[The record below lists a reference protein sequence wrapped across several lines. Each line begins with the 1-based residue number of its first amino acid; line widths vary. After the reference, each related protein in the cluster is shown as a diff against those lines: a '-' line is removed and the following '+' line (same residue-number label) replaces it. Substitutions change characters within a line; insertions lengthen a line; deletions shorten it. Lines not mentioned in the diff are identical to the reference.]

1 MKNKEMYYYNPKYPE
16 FGISVLPIDDIA
28 EISYSVMG
36 DKKYLHS
43 VYSKYDIET
52 GLELDWTRGY
62 TLYCPYEE
70 DDDMF
75 MYDLPGNR
83 ERILSFNREKLVEWW
98 REDLRVTK
106 NKLVMRL
113 KDVEECINQK

>member
-1 MKNKEMYYYNPKYPE
+1 MENKEMYYYNPKYPE

-36 DKKYLHS
+36 DKKHLHS
-43 VYSKYDIET
+43 VYSKIDIEN
-52 GLELDWTRGY
+52 GQELDWTRGY

-70 DDDMF
+70 DEDMY

-113 KDVEECINQK
+113 KDVEECLNQK